1 MLFSDCGGVYILTG
15 QKMGVSSARPD
26 GHGRGKEI
34 QMPLRRDRE
43 QQSMLT
49 TPNAENQPLEQK
61 MRFQHTGSAAYN
73 IQSTSTPLSGDA
85 P

>member
-1 MLFSDCGGVYILTG
+1 ML
-15 QKMGVSSARPD
+15 
-26 GHGRGKEI
+26 
-34 QMPLRRDRE
+34 
-43 QQSMLT
+43 

-61 MRFQHTGSAAYN
+61 IPFQHTGSPAYN